1 MFIVNSLV
9 IVLDLIMSRFD
20 LIEKVAQVD
29 SRKKT
34 SL

>member
-20 LIEKVAQVD
+20 PIEKVAQVD
-29 SRKKT
+29 SRKKP